1 MCLFQSSKKVHCL
14 SCTFVSSSA
23 WSMISFCPFLY
34 WLEDMSPYSAH
45 IFYSNYIFL
54 GLYFL
59 DCESLCIWILFQ
71 PFLNSVFFFLPL
83 IILFLFVSFCSCCI
97 SFHSIITLFW
107 DRFQWGYIHYV
118 PCFSFLAAGFLPP
131 TTFFCGLLSPKERY
145 QITSHNFLVN
155 NFPGTVDSSLY
166 TRYMFL
172 FVLHP
177 QIMHFEYEDSDFS
190 VKELQGKETPTL
202 IFKGNSYSRIKMSF
216 K

>member
-1 MCLFQSSKKVHCL
+1 MSIPVIQKSSL
-14 SCTFVSSSA
+14 SQ
-23 WSMISFCPFLY
+23 
-34 WLEDMSPYSAH
+34 
-45 IFYSNYIFL
+45 
-54 GLYFL
+54 LYFRVL
-59 DCESLCIWILFQ
+59 FSLVYDLFLSFLILTRGHVTVLCAHILFQ
-71 PFLNSVFFFLPL
+71 LYISRALLPWLRIIMHLNSLSAFLKQCFFFLPL

-118 PCFSFLAAGFLPP
+118 PCFSLLAAGFLPP

>member
-71 PFLNSVFFFLPL
+71 PFLNSVFFSPLNYPLSFCFILQLLHFFPLNNYPLLGSIPVRLYSLCSLFLPL
-83 IILFLFVSFCSCCI
+83 GCWLPTSYHIFL
-97 SFHSIITLFW
+97 W
-107 DRFQWGYIHYV
+107 
-118 PCFSFLAAGFLPP
+118 
-131 TTFFCGLLSPKERY
+131 TT
-145 QITSHNFLVN
+145 
-155 NFPGTVDSSLY
+155 
-166 TRYMFL
+166 
-172 FVLHP
+172 
-177 QIMHFEYEDSDFS
+177 
-190 VKELQGKETPTL
+190 
-202 IFKGNSYSRIKMSF
+202 
-216 K
+216 